1 MNDRRLSL
9 SNVARWNT
17 NHTCSSGALPTGEVK
32 QAVESVNAIQQ
43 IGVVSFWF
51 IVRSS
56 ISLVC
61 GRRLFFDNRMRRSL
75 IGRVCV
81 EMQ

>member
-9 SNVARWNT
+9 SNVARRDT
-17 NHTCSSGALPTGEVK
+17 NHTCSSGALLTGEVK

-51 IVRSS
+51 IMHNNS
-56 ISLVC
+56 SLVC
-61 GRRLFFDNRMRRSL
+61 GQCLFFDNGLRKLL

-81 EMQ
+81 ELQ